1 MLGLLQAEEFLQAA
15 VNAAESGEPKEA
27 LPWEVLTQE
36 AQNSII
42 LRAKRA
48 DICDGANPK
57 TDIVEILNSNEVPAF
72 DPIKDYLNL
81 SNKFD
86 KEMALTNNLLVN
98 LDELEAIRPSQ
109 HASKT
114 PPDLPMR
121 GGVLREEG

>member
-27 LPWEVLTQE
+27 LPWVVLTQE

-72 DPIKDYLNL
+72 DPIKDYSCGFQASMLGCEGKL
-81 SNKFD
+81 RLKG
-86 KEMALTNNLLVN
+86 KE
-98 LDELEAIRPSQ
+98 
-109 HASKT
+109 
-114 PPDLPMR
+114 
-121 GGVLREEG
+121 

>member
-42 LRAKRA
+42 LRTK
-48 DICDGANPK
+48 
-57 TDIVEILNSNEVPAF
+57 
-72 DPIKDYLNL
+72 
-81 SNKFD
+81 
-86 KEMALTNNLLVN
+86 
-98 LDELEAIRPSQ
+98 

-114 PPDLPMR
+114 PPDLP
-121 GGVLREEG
+121 